1 MTRQGQNHPAWFCA
15 WVSQHSSPGS
25 LALMGLKAGIW
36 AREKLMLQHPA
47 IILDKLPKQLV

>member
-1 MTRQGQNHPAWFCA
+1 MTRQGQNHRAWFCA
-15 WVSQHSSPGS
+15 WVSQHSTPGS

-36 AREKLMLQHPA
+36 AHAKLMLQHPA